1 MIGKTL
7 CLRTSL
13 RKQNSGVSSS
23 SLPMHFRPYVLL
35 AYIVG
40 FDRNISYM
48 EEIKDQWVDRQHSD
62 IITWAKSAEDIIL
75 FDDDLK
81 VIYLFRR

>member
-1 MIGKTL
+1 
-7 CLRTSL
+7 
-13 RKQNSGVSSS
+13 
-23 SLPMHFRPYVLL
+23 MHFRPYVLL